1 MTDSVFQTTIDN
13 RTGGT
18 DGRRRQLRA
27 LLLAA
32 ANAARQGRQ
41 VRQIASCVRPIG
53 EAVRD
58 RVATLL
64 SAAS

>member
-1 MTDSVFQTTIDN
+1 MPNQVFVTDIEN
-13 RTGGT
+13 RTGAS

-32 ANAARQGRQ
+32 ADAARQGRRVQ
-41 VRQIASCVRPIG
+41 QIASCVRPIG
-53 EAVRD
+53 QAVRD

-64 SAAS
+64 TSAA